1 VRSVTLWTAAEIAA
15 ATGGTASGSFAAG
28 SVTFDS
34 REVIGG
40 ELFVA
45 LRGETA
51 DGHDFV
57 EAAHARGAAG
67 CLVSRPVQHPHV
79 RVDDTYAGL
88 LALGTAARSRSAA
101 TIVGVTGSVGKTS
114 VKEALRRAFQQI
126 EPDATHWSVKSYN
139 NHTGVPLSL
148 ARMPKNTRYGVF
160 EMGMSHA
167 GELAALTRLVRPHIA
182 VVTWV
187 APAHR
192 AHFAS
197 EDAIADAKAEI
208 FEGLEPGGTAVLPF
222 DNPHYPR
229 LLAKAEQHAAR
240 ILNFGRDKR
249 AAVHL
254 VRSAADASG
263 TMVIADVCGDTCVYR
278 VSMPGDHWVLNSLAV
293 LAAVKAAGADLA
305 AAALGLGQIA
315 GMAGRGEQCRIA
327 TAGGELLLI
336 DESYNANPASV
347 AAALAVLGNVDATRK
362 IVVLGAMR
370 ELGEDSDAMHA
381 ALADPVIASGA
392 ALAILVG
399 HETTPLA
406 DVLQNRLEVR
416 RAEGHEAALLLLRE
430 VMAAGDA
437 VLVKGSNSVGLGR
450 LVAAL
455 KKD

>member
-1 VRSVTLWTAAEIAA
+1 
-15 ATGGTASGSFAAG
+15 
-28 SVTFDS
+28 
-34 REVIGG
+34 
-40 ELFVA
+40 
-45 LRGETA
+45 
-51 DGHDFV
+51 
-57 EAAHARGAAG
+57 
-67 CLVSRPVQHPHV
+67 
-79 RVDDTYAGL
+79 
-88 LALGTAARSRSAA
+88 
-101 TIVGVTGSVGKTS
+101 
-114 VKEALRRAFQQI
+114 
-126 EPDATHWSVKSYN
+126 
-139 NHTGVPLSL
+139 
-148 ARMPKNTRYGVF
+148 
-160 EMGMSHA
+160 
-167 GELAALTRLVRPHIA
+167 
-182 VVTWV
+182 
-187 APAHR
+187 
-192 AHFAS
+192 
-197 EDAIADAKAEI
+197 
-208 FEGLEPGGTAVLPF
+208 
-222 DNPHYPR
+222 
-229 LLAKAEQHAAR
+229 
-240 ILNFGRDKR
+240 
-249 AAVHL
+249 
-254 VRSAADASG
+254 
-263 TMVIADVCGDTCVYR
+263 MVIADVCGDTCVYR

>member
-1 VRSVTLWTAAEIAA
+1 
-15 ATGGTASGSFAAG
+15 
-28 SVTFDS
+28 
-34 REVIGG
+34 
-40 ELFVA
+40 
-45 LRGETA
+45 
-51 DGHDFV
+51 
-57 EAAHARGAAG
+57 
-67 CLVSRPVQHPHV
+67 
-79 RVDDTYAGL
+79 
-88 LALGTAARSRSAA
+88 
-101 TIVGVTGSVGKTS
+101 
-114 VKEALRRAFQQI
+114 
-126 EPDATHWSVKSYN
+126 
-139 NHTGVPLSL
+139 
-148 ARMPKNTRYGVF
+148 
-160 EMGMSHA
+160 
-167 GELAALTRLVRPHIA
+167 
-182 VVTWV
+182 
-187 APAHR
+187 
-192 AHFAS
+192 
-197 EDAIADAKAEI
+197 
-208 FEGLEPGGTAVLPF
+208 VLPF